1 MPRKAR
7 LNVPGTVC
15 HVMARC
21 LRSESLFR
29 DDDDRSFF
37 LRLFSSSLS
46 QTGYRCYAWVLMN
59 NHYHFV
65 VRTSS
70 LELWHLMKP
79 LNTHY
84 AAYHK
89 KRYGRMGPLFLDRYK
104 SIVTQDQ
111 NYVQELVRYVHLNPI
126 RAGICKDLNTLA
138 VYPWSGHG
146 ALMGRFCHTFQDT
159 QTVINRFGES
169 VEQSRERYRAYLK
182 EGIERD
188 LSEDVLV
195 RLVRNSNAGVESGR
209 SVGCW
214 IIGDQSFIK
223 NAIAQSDLERLRI
236 SRFEHEGKSLDR
248 LAEKVAMHMGVGK
261 ARIRI
266 RSRGGKESEARKVF
280 VFAAVKEYHAPS
292 RVVAEYCG
300 VGQAAISAL
309 AKAGREIALKREL
322 VF

>member
-15 HVMARC
+15 HVMARS
-21 LRSESLFR
+21 LRSEVLFK

-37 LRLFSSSLS
+37 LRLFTSALLR
-46 QTGYRCYAWVLMN
+46 TGYRCYAWVLMS
-59 NHYHFV
+59 NHYHFIV
-65 VRTSS
+65 HTSS
-70 LELWHLMKP
+70 LELWYLMKP

-104 SIVTQDQ
+104 SIITQDQ

-126 RAGICKDLNTLA
+126 RAGICKDLNALA
-138 VYPWSGHG
+138 AYPWSGDG
-146 ALMGRFCHTFQDT
+146 ALMGRFYHTFQDT
-159 QTVINRFGES
+159 QAVLGRFGES
-169 VEQSRERYRAYLK
+169 IEQSRERYRAFLK
-182 EGIERD
+182 EGIKSD

-214 IIGDQSFIK
+214 IIGDQSFVK
-223 NAIAQSDLERLRI
+223 KTLAQSDAERLRV
-236 SRFEHEGKSLDR
+236 SRFEQEGRNLDA
-248 LAEKVAMHMGVGK
+248 LVGKIAAHMGVSREQIK
-261 ARIRI
+261 N

-309 AKAGREIALKREL
+309 AKAGREITFKQRA